1 MNNYFPQY
9 TTDYISGVMSLRKPQ
24 EQSLKILEEIV
35 NSVSLRKGM
44 NLKAALGAVHAM
56 YPICSD
62 FERDFMS
69 LTFAL
74 ATGVGKTRLM
84 GAFIAYLY
92 TKHGIKNFFVV
103 APNTTIYEKLKRELN
118 DTNSP
123 KYVFKGLGCFSTP
136 PQIITDDEYKEKTI
150 SLYESDIRVFI
161 YNIDKFNKESA
172 NMKRL
177 NEMIGDSFYDY
188 LSNLPD
194 LVLIMDESHH
204 YRAEKGAQAL
214 NDLKPLLG
222 LELTATPLVTKGSK
236 QVPFKNVV
244 FEYPLSKAIEDG
256 YTRTPFAVTRSDI
269 DFYNFGDEQLDKLM
283 LLDGISCH
291 EKAKR
296 QLELYAVN
304 NSTPEQPVRKVKP
317 FMLVVCKDTTHATW
331 VKSYICSEEFR
342 EGAYRDKTIVVHSKQ
357 KGAESDFNTRL
368 LLDVEKPDNPVEIV
382 IHVNMLKEGWD
393 VNNLYTIVPL
403 RTAASKILREQM
415 VGRGLRLPYGERTGD
430 KDVDAV
436 MLTAHDKFAD
446 IIAEAQKGDSI
457 FKAGN
462 VIKAEEIVPEQVTY
476 TQLTIEVEADKAL
489 ETAYQQTGIQKTDT
503 ADALLQ
509 KATELITEAVTAHIQ
524 TSPEHTVTPAQ
535 AQQIVAEVSEKVSE
549 DRDLGDV
556 FRENEMPIAA
566 WMLHQTTETHRAAQA
581 KFIPIPRIKVT
592 DAGVEEYVF
601 VDFDLDMSEFTHAP
615 IKNELLIQN
624 LEDMQ
629 DRRRIKGDA
638 IDFEGY
644 NPKKVILEQLR
655 AKPEIDY
662 EKCSD
667 LLFKL
672 ITQLCDH
679 YVVRYG
685 INGMQ
690 NIVMMHKRDIG
701 NKIYKQMMQHFYCEN
716 GFLQEE
722 VVGTR
727 NYNLQ
732 QSYHYKVE
740 VGLFDDFTEDIR
752 SVLFTGIKRGV
763 FSTAKFDSKE
773 GELTLARV
781 LETDAD
787 VQNWLR
793 PHPKEFNITY
803 NHGRNYEP
811 DFVVETESTIYL
823 VEVKGE
829 DKLNDPDVIAKKKR
843 GIQYCEVASRWG
855 KANGYKEWRYLF
867 IPSKQVMPNS
877 SFMLLAKR
885 FQEL

>member
-1 MNNYFPQY
+1 M
-9 TTDYISGVMSLRKPQ
+9 
-24 EQSLKILEEIV
+24 
-35 NSVSLRKGM
+35 
-44 NLKAALGAVHAM
+44 
-56 YPICSD
+56 
-62 FERDFMS
+62 
-69 LTFAL
+69 
-74 ATGVGKTRLM
+74 
-84 GAFIAYLY
+84 
-92 TKHGIKNFFVV
+92 
-103 APNTTIYEKLKRELN
+103 
-118 DTNSP
+118 
-123 KYVFKGLGCFSTP
+123 
-136 PQIITDDEYKEKTI
+136 
-150 SLYESDIRVFI
+150 
-161 YNIDKFNKESA
+161 
-172 NMKRL
+172 
-177 NEMIGDSFYDY
+177 
-188 LSNLPD
+188 
-194 LVLIMDESHH
+194 
-204 YRAEKGAQAL
+204 
-214 NDLKPLLG
+214 
-222 LELTATPLVTKGSK
+222 
-236 QVPFKNVV
+236 
-244 FEYPLSKAIEDG
+244 
-256 YTRTPFAVTRSDI
+256 
-269 DFYNFGDEQLDKLM
+269 
-283 LLDGISCH
+283 
-291 EKAKR
+291 
-296 QLELYAVN
+296 
-304 NSTPEQPVRKVKP
+304 
-317 FMLVVCKDTTHATW
+317 
-331 VKSYICSEEFR
+331 
-342 EGAYRDKTIVVHSKQ
+342 
-357 KGAESDFNTRL
+357 
-368 LLDVEKPDNPVEIV
+368 
-382 IHVNMLKEGWD
+382 
-393 VNNLYTIVPL
+393 
-403 RTAASKILREQM
+403 
-415 VGRGLRLPYGERTGD
+415 
-430 KDVDAV
+430 
-436 MLTAHDKFAD
+436 
-446 IIAEAQKGDSI
+446 
-457 FKAGN
+457 
-462 VIKAEEIVPEQVTY
+462 
-476 TQLTIEVEADKAL
+476 

-509 KATELITEAVTAHIQ
+509 KATELIKEAVTTHIQ
-524 TSPEHTVTPAQ
+524 TSPEHSVTPEQ

-615 IKNELLIQN
+615 IKNELIIQN

-679 YVVRYG
+679 YVVGYG

-781 LETDAD
+781 LETDDD

>member
-103 APNTTIYEKLKRELN
+103 APNTTIYEKLKRDLN

-393 VNNLYTIVPL
+393 VNNLFTIVPL

-662 EKCSD
+662 EKCSN

-763 FSTAKFDSKE
+763 CSTAKFDSKE

-829 DKLNDPDVIAKKKR
+829 DKLKDPDVIAKKKR

>member
-1 MNNYFPQY
+1 M
-9 TTDYISGVMSLRKPQ
+9 
-24 EQSLKILEEIV
+24 
-35 NSVSLRKGM
+35 
-44 NLKAALGAVHAM
+44 
-56 YPICSD
+56 
-62 FERDFMS
+62 
-69 LTFAL
+69 
-74 ATGVGKTRLM
+74 
-84 GAFIAYLY
+84 
-92 TKHGIKNFFVV
+92 
-103 APNTTIYEKLKRELN
+103 
-118 DTNSP
+118 
-123 KYVFKGLGCFSTP
+123 
-136 PQIITDDEYKEKTI
+136 
-150 SLYESDIRVFI
+150 
-161 YNIDKFNKESA
+161 
-172 NMKRL
+172 
-177 NEMIGDSFYDY
+177 
-188 LSNLPD
+188 
-194 LVLIMDESHH
+194 
-204 YRAEKGAQAL
+204 
-214 NDLKPLLG
+214 
-222 LELTATPLVTKGSK
+222 
-236 QVPFKNVV
+236 
-244 FEYPLSKAIEDG
+244 
-256 YTRTPFAVTRSDI
+256 I

-535 AQQIVAEVSEKVSE
+535 VQQIVAEVSEKVSE

-740 VGLFDDFTEDIR
+740 V
-752 SVLFTGIKRGV
+752 SGI
-763 FSTAKFDSKE
+763 
-773 GELTLARV
+773 L
-781 LETDAD
+781 
-787 VQNWLR
+787 
-793 PHPKEFNITY
+793 I
-803 NHGRNYEP
+803 
-811 DFVVETESTIYL
+811 
-823 VEVKGE
+823 
-829 DKLNDPDVIAKKKR
+829 
-843 GIQYCEVASRWG
+843 C
-855 KANGYKEWRYLF
+855 
-867 IPSKQVMPNS
+867 
-877 SFMLLAKR
+877 
-885 FQEL
+885 QEK

>member
-1 MNNYFPQY
+1 
-9 TTDYISGVMSLRKPQ
+9 
-24 EQSLKILEEIV
+24 
-35 NSVSLRKGM
+35 
-44 NLKAALGAVHAM
+44 
-56 YPICSD
+56 
-62 FERDFMS
+62 
-69 LTFAL
+69 
-74 ATGVGKTRLM
+74 
-84 GAFIAYLY
+84 
-92 TKHGIKNFFVV
+92 
-103 APNTTIYEKLKRELN
+103 
-118 DTNSP
+118 
-123 KYVFKGLGCFSTP
+123 
-136 PQIITDDEYKEKTI
+136 
-150 SLYESDIRVFI
+150 
-161 YNIDKFNKESA
+161 
-172 NMKRL
+172 
-177 NEMIGDSFYDY
+177 
-188 LSNLPD
+188 
-194 LVLIMDESHH
+194 
-204 YRAEKGAQAL
+204 
-214 NDLKPLLG
+214 
-222 LELTATPLVTKGSK
+222 
-236 QVPFKNVV
+236 
-244 FEYPLSKAIEDG
+244 
-256 YTRTPFAVTRSDI
+256 
-269 DFYNFGDEQLDKLM
+269 
-283 LLDGISCH
+283 
-291 EKAKR
+291 
-296 QLELYAVN
+296 
-304 NSTPEQPVRKVKP
+304 
-317 FMLVVCKDTTHATW
+317 
-331 VKSYICSEEFR
+331 
-342 EGAYRDKTIVVHSKQ
+342 
-357 KGAESDFNTRL
+357 
-368 LLDVEKPDNPVEIV
+368 
-382 IHVNMLKEGWD
+382 
-393 VNNLYTIVPL
+393 
-403 RTAASKILREQM
+403 
-415 VGRGLRLPYGERTGD
+415 
-430 KDVDAV
+430 
-436 MLTAHDKFAD
+436 
-446 IIAEAQKGDSI
+446 
-457 FKAGN
+457 
-462 VIKAEEIVPEQVTY
+462 
-476 TQLTIEVEADKAL
+476 
-489 ETAYQQTGIQKTDT
+489 
-503 ADALLQ
+503 
-509 KATELITEAVTAHIQ
+509 
-524 TSPEHTVTPAQ
+524 
-535 AQQIVAEVSEKVSE
+535 
-549 DRDLGDV
+549 
-556 FRENEMPIAA
+556 MPIAA

-829 DKLNDPDVIAKKKR
+829 DKLKDPDVIAKKKR